1 MKKAFL
7 ANILVLVLLFCFF
20 GCAGMRAGKVEL
32 DETDECSSR
41 DPEVEKELRETKQAI
56 DKARLSGA
64 DKNCPKAYREVI
76 YLWDEA
82 VELNREDNFKGAI
95 AKARAARENANRLC
109 PDSDG
114 DGVPDEMDKC
124 PNTPAGIKVD
134 TRGCPIDTD
143 GDGVPDSIDKCPNT
157 PKEAKVDAKG
167 CPIDSDGDGVPDEMD
182 KCPNTPRG
190 VKVDASGCPIDSD
203 GDGVPDSID
212 KCPNTPKGVKVDDKG
227 CPLDSDGD
235 GVPDY
240 LDQCPGTPKGEKV
253 DEVGCWVC
261 KDISRFDF
269 DSLVNFDFDKSN
281 IKPKYDSILDKVA
294 DCLKKQT
301 SIKVQIIGHTD
312 NIGTMAYNQT
322 LSEKRASAVLNYF
335 LKKGI
340 AKERFSTMG
349 YSYTKPITSD
359 KTREGRAR
367 NRRIQLKLIY

>member
-1 MKKAFL
+1 MKKVFT
-7 ANILVLVLLFCFF
+7 ANILVLFLLFSFF
-20 GCAGMRAGKVEL
+20 GCAGMRTGKVEL
-32 DETDECSSR
+32 DETDECGSR

-56 DKARLSGA
+56 EKARISGA
-64 DKNCPKAYREVI
+64 NKNCPKAYQEVM
-76 YLWDEA
+76 YLWDDA
-82 VELNREDNFKGAI
+82 VTLNRGDNFKGAI
-95 AKARAARENANRLC
+95 AKAHAAREKANSLC

-143 GDGVPDSIDKCPNT
+143 GDGIPDSIDKCT
-157 PKEAKVDAKG
+157 
-167 CPIDSDGDGVPDEMD
+167 
-182 KCPNTPRG
+182 NTPRD

-203 GDGVPDSID
+203 GDGVQDSLD
-212 KCPNTPKGVKVDDKG
+212 KCANTPKGVKVNDKG
-227 CPLDSDGD
+227 CPLDNDGD

-240 LDQCPGTPKGEKV
+240 LDQCPASAKGEKV

-261 KDISRFDF
+261 KDIADFNF

-281 IKPKYDSILDKVA
+281 IKPRYDSILDQVA
-294 DCLKKQT
+294 DCLQKQT

-322 LSEKRASAVLNYF
+322 LSEKRATAVLNYF
-335 LKKGI
+335 LKKRI
-340 AKERFSTMG
+340 PKERFSTMG
-349 YSYTKPITSD
+349 YSFTKPIASD

-367 NRRIQLKLIY
+367 NRRVQLKLIY